1 MPFSS
6 RGDEPI
12 DLLLAQ
18 VGHLQHISV
27 RRGIEALGLY
37 RGQPQMLSAL
47 WEQEGLTHSE
57 LAAKMHVQPATV
69 SKMVQRMERSG
80 FVERRRDPTD
90 ERISRVFLTE
100 RGRAVRNE
108 VEAWFHEFEA
118 AYTEGL
124 SDEDKAALRR
134 LLLHIR
140 GRLVARY
147 GGDEEWP
154 DAPCDDEEDEQRHRG
169 QGRHHDHEERIDSH
183 A

>member
-1 MPFSS
+1 MSFNDQ
-6 RGDEPI
+6 DEASI

-47 WEQEGLTHSE
+47 WKQEGLTHSE
-57 LAAKMHVQPATV
+57 LAAKMRVQPATV

-80 FVERRRDPTD
+80 FVERRRDPSD

-100 RGRAVRNE
+100 RGRAVRNQ
-108 VEAWFHEFEA
+108 VEAWFREFEA

-124 SDEDKAALRR
+124 SEDDIATLRR

-147 GGDEEWP
+147 GGEEWP
-154 DAPCDDEEDEQRHRG
+154 DAPCDEDEGQRHPGRG
-169 QGRHHDHEERIDSH
+169 KHHNHAERIESNV
-183 A
+183 